1 MRFLWVLFE
10 NLNQNKQNYF
20 KTHHH
25 RIVTN
30 PPTAASHGRW
40 DDEED
45 EDGEKRERNYL
56 SNDNRSRTDDH
67 DLLQIGSFLA
77 VLGIVPGSEL
87 FSSSRNRIDRLKTTT
102 ALLLL
107 RFR

>member
-1 MRFLWVLFE
+1 MSRHRRDFCLKK
-10 NLNQNKQNYF
+10 NLNQKQTKTDKTYF

-25 RIVTN
+25 RIVIN

-87 FSSSRNRIDRLKTTT
+87 FSSSRNRIDRL
-102 ALLLL
+102 
-107 RFR
+107 